1 MNSLTQQTYNHD
13 IRDLST
19 TSNGVVKFVEL
30 KGNIEEDITLDV
42 YVAIP
47 RYVDA
52 APTSSAMSV
61 EQNGY
66 LLRHNTY
73 TIHPL
78 DTANPTTLSDE
89 LELRITS
96 EQTGLNIFLQRE
108 TIDNVDHVYL
118 CADSR
123 VVRRIVLSSPAPL
136 DLVNMEL
143 LPTPEVM
150 IERQDLVDVNTDR
163 LVLPT
168 ITS

>member
-1 MNSLTQQTYNHD
+1 MRYEIYRPRL
-13 IRDLST
+13 
-19 TSNGVVKFVEL
+19 SNGVVKFVEI
-30 KGNIEEDITLDV
+30 KGIITEDITVDV
-42 YVAIP
+42 YAAISI
-47 RYVDA
+47 YTDA
-52 APTSSAMSV
+52 SSTSSAMSV

-118 CADSR
+118 CADSH
-123 VVRRIVLSSPAPL
+123 VVRRIVLSSAAPL

-150 IERQDLVDVNTDR
+150 IERQDLVGSNTNN

>member
-1 MNSLTQQTYNHD
+1 MRYRREIYRPRL
-13 IRDLST
+13 
-19 TSNGVVKFVEL
+19 SNGVVKFVEIQGEI
-30 KGNIEEDITLDV
+30 KEDIIVDV
-42 YVAIP
+42 YAAIP
-47 RYVDA
+47 IYTDESS
-52 APTSSAMSV
+52 TSSAMSV

-89 LELRITS
+89 LVLRITS

-108 TIDNVDHVYL
+108 AEGEATHLYL

-123 VVRRIVLSSPAPL
+123 VVRRIVLNSAAPL

>member
-1 MNSLTQQTYNHD
+1 MRYRREIYRPRL
-13 IRDLST
+13 
-19 TSNGVVKFVEL
+19 SNGVVKFVEIQGEI
-30 KGNIEEDITLDV
+30 KEDIIVDV
-42 YVAIP
+42 YAAIP
-47 RYVDA
+47 IYTDESS
-52 APTSSAMSV
+52 TSSAMSV

-78 DTANPTTLSDE
+78 GTGIPTPLSDK
-89 LELRITS
+89 LQLRINS
-96 EQTGLNIFLQRE
+96 EQTGLNIFLQRDAE
-108 TIDNVDHVYL
+108 CEATRLYL

-123 VVRRIVLSSPAPL
+123 VVRRIVLNSAAPL

-150 IERQDLVDVNTDR
+150 IERQDLVDVTTTN

>member
-1 MNSLTQQTYNHD
+1 MRYRREIYRPRL
-13 IRDLST
+13 
-19 TSNGVVKFVEL
+19 SNGVVKFVEI
-30 KGNIEEDITLDV
+30 KGIITEDITVDV
-42 YVAIP
+42 YAAIP

-52 APTSSAMSV
+52 APASSAMSV
-61 EQNGY
+61 EQQGY
-66 LLRHNTY
+66 RLRHNTY

-118 CADSR
+118 CADSH
-123 VVRRIVLSSPAPL
+123 VVRRIVLSSAAPL

-150 IERQDLVDVNTDR
+150 IERQDLVGSNTNN

-168 ITS
+168 LSS

>member
-1 MNSLTQQTYNHD
+1 
-13 IRDLST
+13 
-19 TSNGVVKFVEL
+19 
-30 KGNIEEDITLDV
+30 
-42 YVAIP
+42 
-47 RYVDA
+47 
-52 APTSSAMSV
+52 MSV

-108 TIDNVDHVYL
+108 AEGEATHVYL

-123 VVRRIVLSSPAPL
+123 VVRRIVLSSAAPL

-143 LPTPEVM
+143 LPPPEVM
-150 IERQDLVDVNTDR
+150 IERQDLVPDSFTTNN

-168 ITS
+168 ISS

>member
-1 MNSLTQQTYNHD
+1 
-13 IRDLST
+13 
-19 TSNGVVKFVEL
+19 
-30 KGNIEEDITLDV
+30 
-42 YVAIP
+42 
-47 RYVDA
+47 
-52 APTSSAMSV
+52 MSV

-73 TIHPL
+73 TIHSL

-118 CADSR
+118 CADSH
-123 VVRRIVLSSPAPL
+123 VVRRIVLSSAAPL

-150 IERQDLVDVNTDR
+150 IERQDLVGSNTNN

-168 ITS
+168 LSS